1 MELMGIFILVLPF
14 AVGYII
20 RKQEEKYRKNKKNG

>member
-14 AVGYII
+14 VVGYII
-20 RKQEEKYRKNKKNG
+20 GKQEEKYKKNKKNG